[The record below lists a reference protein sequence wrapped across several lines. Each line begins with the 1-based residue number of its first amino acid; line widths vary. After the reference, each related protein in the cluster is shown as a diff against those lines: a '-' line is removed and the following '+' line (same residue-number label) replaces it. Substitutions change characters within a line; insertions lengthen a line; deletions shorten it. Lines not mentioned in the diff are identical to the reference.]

1 MAQVVHYQVRNRHI
15 ILNYTNKIIKIM
27 EKLQIPTAVQELLD
41 SINSTKLNLGE
52 IKIDKHPLVSQD
64 LDRYIQINKISI
76 DLNLPRTYIWYSQVL
91 KDSEG
96 NVVPSNLP
104 TPEWMMSETETSSVR
119 DENFNRILVPV
130 VDEETNEPVLND
142 DGSPKT
148 SPLFVN
154 SHSYLLWLLKN
165 NKAGFLQLLS
175 AYLLELLQNEEF
187 KSKLDKLI

>member
-1 MAQVVHYQVRNRHI
+1 
-15 ILNYTNKIIKIM
+15 M
-27 EKLQIPTAVQELLD
+27 EKLQIPTQVQALLD

-91 KDSEG
+91 KDLEG
-96 NVVPSNLP
+96 NVIPSNLP
-104 TPEWMMSETETSSVR
+104 TPEWMMGETETSTIR

-130 VDEETNEPVLND
+130 VDEETDEPILND

-148 SPLFVN
+148 SPLLVN

-165 NKAGFLQLLS
+165 NKVGFLDLLQ
-175 AYLLELLQNEEF
+175 AYLSELLQNQEF
-187 KSKLDKLI
+187 KSKLDKLT

>member
-1 MAQVVHYQVRNRHI
+1 
-15 ILNYTNKIIKIM
+15 M

-52 IKIDKHPLVSQD
+52 IQIDKHPLVSQD

-76 DLNLPRTYIWYSQVL
+76 DLNLPRTYIWYSQIL
-91 KDSEG
+91 KDLEG

-104 TPEWMMSETETSSVR
+104 TPEWLINETETSTVR
-119 DENFNRILVPV
+119 DENFERILVPV
-130 VDEETNEPVLND
+130 VDEETNEPVLNE
-142 DGSPKT
+142 DGMPKT

-154 SHSYLLWLLKN
+154 SHNYLLWLLKN

-175 AYLLELLQNEEF
+175 VYLVELLQNEDF
-187 KSKLDKLI
+187 KDKLDKLM

>member
-1 MAQVVHYQVRNRHI
+1 
-15 ILNYTNKIIKIM
+15 M
-27 EKLQIPTAVQELLD
+27 EKLQIPTEVQALLD
-41 SINSTKLNLGE
+41 SINATKLNLGE
-52 IKIDKHPLVSQD
+52 IKIDKHPLVSQS

-104 TPEWMMSETETSSVR
+104 TPEWMMSEIETSSIR
-119 DENFNRILVPV
+119 DENFQRIEVTV
-130 VDEETNEPVLND
+130 INEETNEPILNE

-165 NKAGFLQLLS
+165 NKVGFLQLLS
-175 AYLLELLQNEEF
+175 VYLSELLHDEGF

>member
-1 MAQVVHYQVRNRHI
+1 M
-15 ILNYTNKIIKIM
+15 K
-27 EKLQIPTAVQELLD
+27 KLQIPTTVQELLD

-96 NVVPSNLP
+96 NVISSNLP
-104 TPEWMMSETETSSVR
+104 TPEWMMSEIETSTIR
-119 DENFNRILVPV
+119 DENFQRILVPV
-130 VDEETNEPVLND
+130 VDEETNEPILNE
-142 DGSPKT
+142 DGTPKT

-165 NKAGFLQLLS
+165 NKVGFLQLLS
-175 AYLLELLQNEEF
+175 IYLQELLQNTEF
-187 KSKLDKLI
+187 KNKLNQLL